1 MVISI
6 FEWEERKP
14 FSSSSPYQCLEA
26 SSIRMP
32 FVPGLYRNFGFQKII
47 SRASKSCQDAEIVV
61 ATLLGLFGAA
71 IAVPGGRLIRQ

>member
-14 FSSSSPYQCLEA
+14 FSSSSPYQA

-47 SRASKSCQDAEIVV
+47 SRASKSRQDAEIVV